1 MWCFASWTTRTPKCR
16 WGKSSRKAFSGH
28 SAGKTH
34 SGSERNENKTE
45 RTAGDSLP
53 VCSKMAWYDEA
64 FFYHIYPLGLCGA
77 PKTNPYGDE
86 EHRLRELWPW
96 VEHLERLG
104 VTGLYIGPL
113 FESGSH
119 GYDTTDYRRLDRRL
133 GSNADLKDFVRHCH
147 DHGIRVVLDA
157 VFNHSGRDFFAFRDL
172 KERREQSA
180 YKEWYCGVNFW
191 NNNEFGDGF
200 SYDNWGGYNL
210 LAKFNLRNPQ
220 VVNYH
225 LETVRYW
232 VSEFDIDGLRLDTAD
247 VLDFDFMRALRGLAN
262 SVKPEFWLMGEV
274 IHGEYQRWVN
284 PGMLHAVTDYAL
296 HKALFSGHNDHNYFE
311 IAHTLN
317 RFMQNGIDCR
327 TLYSFV
333 DNHDVERIHTKLNDK
348 RQWLPVH
355 ILLFC
360 LPGIPSVYYGS
371 EFGIDGRKT
380 RGGSDDEIR
389 PCLKLNELLSE
400 ENPCLEIIRAL
411 GQLYREEKTLARG
424 DYQQLVLTT
433 KQYAFRRDD
442 ILVAVNNDGCACE
455 LSIPCADGVYHGALH
470 GGSVRAE
477 NGRLTLHLGA
487 CDGEI
492 LIPESRSTARYEPI
506 RTSVSEA
513 KAEAEQAPVTAPLRE
528 TAAAAAEGL
537 LPQAKEDRTLDL
549 SKPYEQMSVEELQA
563 AILQKLAHNGPVT
576 DQMRR
581 DVAANIWRDS
591 LLNWVKSF
599 R

>member
-1 MWCFASWTTRTPKCR
+1 
-16 WGKSSRKAFSGH
+16 
-28 SAGKTH
+28 
-34 SGSERNENKTE
+34 
-45 RTAGDSLP
+45 
-53 VCSKMAWYDEA
+53 MAWYDEA

-296 HKALFSGHNDHNYFE
+296 HKALYSGHNDHNYFE

-389 PCLKLNELLSE
+389 PCLKLNELLSG

-411 GQLYREEKTLARG
+411 GKIYREEKTLARG
-424 DYQQLVLTT
+424 EYQQLVLTT
-433 KQYAFRRDD
+433 KQYAFHRDD

-455 LSIPCADGVYHGALH
+455 ISIPCADGVYRGALH

-492 LIPESRSTARYEPI
+492 LIPESRS
-506 RTSVSEA
+506 
-513 KAEAEQAPVTAPLRE
+513 
-528 TAAAAAEGL
+528 
-537 LPQAKEDRTLDL
+537 
-549 SKPYEQMSVEELQA
+549 
-563 AILQKLAHNGPVT
+563 
-576 DQMRR
+576 
-581 DVAANIWRDS
+581 
-591 LLNWVKSF
+591 
-599 R
+599 

>member
-1 MWCFASWTTRTPKCR
+1 
-16 WGKSSRKAFSGH
+16 
-28 SAGKTH
+28 
-34 SGSERNENKTE
+34 
-45 RTAGDSLP
+45 
-53 VCSKMAWYDEA
+53 MAWYDEA

-77 PKTNPYGDE
+77 PKINSYTE
-86 EHRLRELWPW
+86 EAHRLCELRPW
-96 VEHLERLG
+96 VKHMKELG
-104 VTGLYIGPL
+104 VTALYIGPV

-119 GYDTTDYRRLDRRL
+119 GYDTTNYRKPDGRL
-133 GSNADLKDFVRHCH
+133 GTGEDLKGFVRFCH
-147 DHGIRVVLDA
+147 ESGIRVVLDA

-172 KERREQSA
+172 REHRERSPYRD
-180 YKEWYCGVNFW
+180 WYCNVNFW
-191 NNNEFGDGF
+191 NNNEYGDGF

-232 VSEFDIDGLRLDTAD
+232 VSEFDIDGLRLDAAD
-247 VLDFDFMRALRGLAN
+247 VLDFDFIRALRRLADT
-262 SVKPEFWLMGEV
+262 VKPDFWLMGEV

-284 PGMLHAVTDYAL
+284 QSMLHAVTDYPL

-317 RFMQNGIDCR
+317 RFMQNGIGGR
-327 TLYSFV
+327 SLYNFV

-371 EFGIDGRKT
+371 EFGIDGRKM
-380 RGGSDDEIR
+380 RGGPDDEIR
-389 PCLKLNELLSE
+389 PRLELGVLQSR
-400 ENPCLEIIRAL
+400 ENFCFEAVRAL
-411 GQLYREEKTLARG
+411 GRIYREEKTLAYG
-424 DYQQLVLTT
+424 DYEQLALTT
-433 KQYAFRRDD
+433 KQYVFRRGDVV
-442 ILVAVNNDGCACE
+442 VAVNNDSCEAE
-455 LSIPCADGVYHGALH
+455 LSVRCSDGVYCGAVH
-470 GGSVRAE
+470 GGRLTAE
-477 NGRLTLHLGA
+477 NGRLDLLLRP

-492 LIPESRSTARYEPI
+492 LIPENRKAADIKPI
-506 RTSVSEA
+506 KCETLQI
-513 KAEAEQAPVTAPLRE
+513 EQDLIPEKPTEEGVERESKTDTAPASPE
-528 TAAAAAEGL
+528 NT
-537 LPQAKEDRTLDL
+537 QKVSNKNLDL
-549 SKPYEQMSVEELQA
+549 SKPFESMDIEELQA
-563 AILQKLAHNGPVT
+563 AILQKLASNGPVT

>member
-1 MWCFASWTTRTPKCR
+1 
-16 WGKSSRKAFSGH
+16 
-28 SAGKTH
+28 
-34 SGSERNENKTE
+34 
-45 RTAGDSLP
+45 
-53 VCSKMAWYDEA
+53 MAWYDEA

-296 HKALFSGHNDHNYFE
+296 HKALYSGHNDHNYFE

-389 PCLKLNELLSE
+389 PCLKLNELLSG

-411 GQLYREEKTLARG
+411 GKIYREEKTLARG
-424 DYQQLVLTT
+424 EYQQLVLTT

>member
-1 MWCFASWTTRTPKCR
+1 
-16 WGKSSRKAFSGH
+16 
-28 SAGKTH
+28 
-34 SGSERNENKTE
+34 
-45 RTAGDSLP
+45 
-53 VCSKMAWYDEA
+53 MAWYDEA

-232 VSEFDIDGLRLDTAD
+232 VSEFDIDGLLLDTAD

-296 HKALFSGHNDHNYFE
+296 HKALYSGHNDHNYFE

-317 RFMQNGIDCR
+317 RFIQNGIDCR

-389 PCLKLNELLSE
+389 PCLKLNELLSG

-411 GQLYREEKTLARG
+411 GKIYREEKTLARG
-424 DYQQLVLTT
+424 EYQQLVLTT
-433 KQYAFRRDD
+433 KQYAFHRDD

-455 LSIPCADGVYHGALH
+455 ISIPCADGVYRGALH

>member
-1 MWCFASWTTRTPKCR
+1 
-16 WGKSSRKAFSGH
+16 
-28 SAGKTH
+28 
-34 SGSERNENKTE
+34 
-45 RTAGDSLP
+45 
-53 VCSKMAWYDEA
+53 MAWYDEA

-147 DHGIRVVLDA
+147 EHGIRVVLDA

-455 LSIPCADGVYHGALH
+455 ISIPCADGVYHGALH

-528 TAAAAAEGL
+528 TAAAAAEGS
-537 LPQAKEDRTLDL
+537 LPQAQAERPLDL
-549 SKPYEQMSVEELQA
+549 SKPYEQMSVEELQT

>member
-1 MWCFASWTTRTPKCR
+1 
-16 WGKSSRKAFSGH
+16 
-28 SAGKTH
+28 
-34 SGSERNENKTE
+34 
-45 RTAGDSLP
+45 
-53 VCSKMAWYDEA
+53 MAWYDEA

-296 HKALFSGHNDHNYFE
+296 HKALYSGHNDHNYFE

-389 PCLKLNELLSE
+389 PCLKLNELLSG

-411 GQLYREEKTLARG
+411 GKIYREEKTLARG
-424 DYQQLVLTT
+424 EYQQLVLTT
-433 KQYAFRRDD
+433 KQYAFHRDD

-455 LSIPCADGVYHGALH
+455 ISIPCADGVYRGALH

>member
-1 MWCFASWTTRTPKCR
+1 
-16 WGKSSRKAFSGH
+16 
-28 SAGKTH
+28 
-34 SGSERNENKTE
+34 
-45 RTAGDSLP
+45 
-53 VCSKMAWYDEA
+53 MAWYDEA

-296 HKALFSGHNDHNYFE
+296 HKALYSGHNDHNYFE

-317 RFMQNGIDCR
+317 RFIQNGIDCR

-411 GQLYREEKTLARG
+411 GQIYREEKTLARG
-424 DYQQLVLTT
+424 EYQQLVLTT

-455 LSIPCADGVYHGALH
+455 ISIPCADGVYHGALH

-506 RTSVSEA
+506 RTSASEP

>member
-1 MWCFASWTTRTPKCR
+1 MHDSVSER
-16 WGKSSRKAFSGH
+16 RKAKTRQKGR
-28 SAGKTH
+28 AGV
-34 SGSERNENKTE
+34 
-45 RTAGDSLP
+45 SLP
-53 VCSKMAWYDEA
+53 ECGKMAWYDEA

-77 PKTNPYGDE
+77 PKTNSYGKE

-133 GSNADLKDFVRHCH
+133 GSNEDLKAFVRHCH
-147 DHGIRVVLDA
+147 EHGIRVVLDA

-172 KERREQSA
+172 KEKRERSEYQD
-180 YKEWYCGVNFW
+180 WYCNVNFW
-191 NNNEFGDGF
+191 NNNEYGDGF

-247 VLDFDFMRALRGLAN
+247 VLDFDFMRALRSLAN
-262 SVKPEFWLMGEV
+262 TVKPEFWLMGEV

-296 HKALFSGHNDHNYFE
+296 HKALYSGHNDHNYFE

-327 TLYSFV
+327 ALYSFV

-348 RQWLPVH
+348 RHWLPVH

-371 EFGIDGRKT
+371 EFGIDGRKA

-389 PCLKLNELLSE
+389 PQLNLDELLTG
-400 ENPCLEIIRAL
+400 ENSCLEAVRAL
-411 GQLYREEKTLARG
+411 GQIYREEKALALG

-433 KQYAFRRDD
+433 KQYAFRRGDV
-442 ILVAVNNDGCACE
+442 LVAVNNDGCDAE
-455 LSIPCADGVYHGALH
+455 LNVPCADGTYRGALH
-470 GGSVRAE
+470 GGAFTAG
-477 NGRLTLHLGA
+477 NGSLRLRLGA

-492 LIPESRSTARYEPI
+492 LIPESRNTARFEPI
-506 RTSVSEA
+506 RTAVPEPE
-513 KAEAEQAPVTAPLRE
+513 AEAGAGTASAPTPGREADKSTGGNVLTQA
-528 TAAAAAEGL
+528 
-537 LPQAKEDRTLDL
+537 QADHPLDL
-549 SKPYEQMSVEELQA
+549 SKPYEQMNVEELQA

>member
-16 WGKSSRKAFSGH
+16 WGKSRRVISGYR
-28 SAGKTH
+28 SGKTH
-34 SGSERNENKTE
+34 SDSERNENKTE

-296 HKALFSGHNDHNYFE
+296 HKALYSGHNDHNYFE

-389 PCLKLNELLSE
+389 PCLKLNELLSG

-411 GQLYREEKTLARG
+411 GKIYREEKTLARG
-424 DYQQLVLTT
+424 EYQQLVLTT
-433 KQYAFRRDD
+433 KQYAFHRDD

-455 LSIPCADGVYHGALH
+455 ISIPCADGVYHGALH

-528 TAAAAAEGL
+528 TAAAAAEGP
-537 LPQAKEDRTLDL
+537 LPQAQAERPLDL

>member
-1 MWCFASWTTRTPKCR
+1 
-16 WGKSSRKAFSGH
+16 
-28 SAGKTH
+28 
-34 SGSERNENKTE
+34 
-45 RTAGDSLP
+45 
-53 VCSKMAWYDEA
+53 MAWYDKA

-77 PKTNPYGDE
+77 PKSNSYGEE

-96 VEHLERLG
+96 VDHLKKLS
-104 VTGLYIGPL
+104 VSALYIGPL

-119 GYDTTDYRRLDRRL
+119 GYDTVDYRRLDRRL
-133 GSNADLKDFVRHCH
+133 GSNKDLKEFIAYCH
-147 DHGIRVVLDA
+147 EKGIRVVLDA

-172 KERREQSA
+172 KEQREHSA
-180 YKEWYCGVNFW
+180 YRDWYCNVNFW
-191 NNNEFGDGF
+191 NNNEYNDGF

-210 LAKFNLRNPQ
+210 LAKFNLHNPQ

-225 LETVRYW
+225 LETVRFW

-247 VLDFDFMRALRGLAN
+247 VLDFDFMRALRSLAN
-262 SVKPEFWLMGEV
+262 TVKPEFWLMGEV

-284 PGMLHAVTDYAL
+284 PQMLHAVTDYAL

-333 DNHDVERIHTKLNDK
+333 DNHDVERIYTKLNDK
-348 RQWLPVH
+348 RHWLPVH

-371 EFGIDGRKT
+371 EFGIEGRKA

-389 PCLKLNELLSE
+389 PGLNLDELLSN
-400 ENPCLEIIRAL
+400 ENPCLEVIRAL
-411 GQLYREEKTLARG
+411 GQIYREEKTLALG

-433 KQYAFRRDD
+433 KQYAFRRGDV
-442 ILVAVNNDGCACE
+442 LVAVNNDGCDCE
-455 LSIPCADGVYHGALH
+455 ISIPCADGAYRGALR
-470 GGSVRAE
+470 GGLAQAE
-477 NGRLTLHLGA
+477 NGRLSLRLRA

-492 LIPESRSTARYEPI
+492 LIPESRESARFEPI
-506 RTSVSEA
+506 RNMVPELIPEPGKAPMVTSDREGGE
-513 KAEAEQAPVTAPLRE
+513 AEAGTTSAEINPEQF
-528 TAAAAAEGL
+528 
-537 LPQAKEDRTLDL
+537 LDL

-563 AILQKLAHNGPVT
+563 AILQKLANNGPVT
-576 DQMRR
+576 DQMCR
-581 DVAANIWRDS
+581 DVTSNIWRDS

>member
-1 MWCFASWTTRTPKCR
+1 
-16 WGKSSRKAFSGH
+16 
-28 SAGKTH
+28 
-34 SGSERNENKTE
+34 
-45 RTAGDSLP
+45 
-53 VCSKMAWYDEA
+53 MAWYDEA

-262 SVKPEFWLMGEV
+262 TVKPEFWLMGEV

-284 PGMLHAVTDYAL
+284 HGMLHAVTDYAL
-296 HKALFSGHNDHNYFE
+296 HKALYSGHNDHNYFE

-317 RFMQNGIDCR
+317 RFIQNGIDCR

-528 TAAAAAEGL
+528 TAAAAAEGP
-537 LPQAKEDRTLDL
+537 LPQAQAERPLDL

>member
-16 WGKSSRKAFSGH
+16 WGKSRRVISGYR
-28 SAGKTH
+28 SGKTH

-296 HKALFSGHNDHNYFE
+296 HKALYSGHNDHNYFE

-411 GQLYREEKTLARG
+411 GQIYREEKTLARG

-455 LSIPCADGVYHGALH
+455 ISIPCADGVYHGALH

>member
-1 MWCFASWTTRTPKCR
+1 
-16 WGKSSRKAFSGH
+16 
-28 SAGKTH
+28 
-34 SGSERNENKTE
+34 
-45 RTAGDSLP
+45 
-53 VCSKMAWYDEA
+53 MAWYDEA

-317 RFMQNGIDCR
+317 RFIQNGIDCR

>member
-1 MWCFASWTTRTPKCR
+1 M
-16 WGKSSRKAFSGH
+16 
-28 SAGKTH
+28 
-34 SGSERNENKTE
+34 
-45 RTAGDSLP
+45 LQ
-53 VCSKMAWYDEA
+53 MAWYDEA

-77 PKTNPYGDE
+77 PKTNSYGEE
-86 EHRLRELWPW
+86 EHRLRVLWPW
-96 VEHLERLG
+96 VEHLKRIG
-104 VTGLYIGPL
+104 VTALYIGPL

-133 GSNADLKDFVRHCH
+133 GSNEDLKRFVRHCH
-147 DHGIRVVLDA
+147 EHGIRVVLDA

-172 KERREQSA
+172 KERRESSE
-180 YKEWYCGVNFW
+180 YKDWYCNVNFR
-191 NNNEFGDGF
+191 NNNEYNDGF

-220 VVNYH
+220 VLNYH

-247 VLDFDFMRALRGLAN
+247 VLDFDFMRALRNLAN
-262 SVKPEFWLMGEV
+262 TVKPEFWLMGEV

-296 HKALFSGHNDHNYFE
+296 HKALYSGHNDHNYFE
-311 IAHTLN
+311 IAHTIN
-317 RFMQNGIDCR
+317 RFIQNGVDCR
-327 TLYSFV
+327 TLYSFA

-348 RQWLPVH
+348 RHWLPVH

-371 EFGIDGRKT
+371 EFGIDGRKA

-389 PCLKLNELLSE
+389 PQLNLDELLTG
-400 ENPCLEIIRAL
+400 ENSCLEAVRAL
-411 GQLYREEKTLARG
+411 GQIYRQEKALAWG
-424 DYQQLVLTT
+424 DYHQLVLTT
-433 KQYAFRRDD
+433 KQYAFRRGDV
-442 ILVAVNNDGCACE
+442 LVAVNNDGGDCE
-455 LSIPCADGVYHGALH
+455 LSIPCADGSYRGTLH
-470 GGSVRAE
+470 GGSLTAE
-477 NGRLTLHLGA
+477 NGRLSLHLGA

-492 LIPESRSTARYEPI
+492 LIPESRSTAQFEPI
-506 RTSVSEA
+506 RTPATEPIPEPKAGAGTASASTPGREA
-513 KAEAEQAPVTAPLRE
+513 DKSTGGNVLTQA
-528 TAAAAAEGL
+528 
-537 LPQAKEDRTLDL
+537 QADHPLDL
-549 SKPYEQMSVEELQA
+549 SKPYEQMNVEELQA

>member
-1 MWCFASWTTRTPKCR
+1 
-16 WGKSSRKAFSGH
+16 
-28 SAGKTH
+28 
-34 SGSERNENKTE
+34 
-45 RTAGDSLP
+45 
-53 VCSKMAWYDEA
+53 MAWYDEA

-296 HKALFSGHNDHNYFE
+296 HKALYSGHNDHNYFE

-317 RFMQNGIDCR
+317 RFIQNGIDCR

>member
-1 MWCFASWTTRTPKCR
+1 
-16 WGKSSRKAFSGH
+16 
-28 SAGKTH
+28 
-34 SGSERNENKTE
+34 
-45 RTAGDSLP
+45 
-53 VCSKMAWYDEA
+53 MAWYDEA

-147 DHGIRVVLDA
+147 EHGIRVVLDA

-296 HKALFSGHNDHNYFE
+296 HKALYSGHNDHNYFE

-389 PCLKLNELLSE
+389 PCLKLNELLSG

-411 GQLYREEKTLARG
+411 GKIYREEKTLARG
-424 DYQQLVLTT
+424 EYQQLVLTT
-433 KQYAFRRDD
+433 KQYAFHRDD

-455 LSIPCADGVYHGALH
+455 ISIPCADGVYHGALH

-528 TAAAAAEGL
+528 TAAAAAEGP
-537 LPQAKEDRTLDL
+537 LPQAQAERPLDL
-549 SKPYEQMSVEELQA
+549 SKPYEQMSVEELQT

>member
-1 MWCFASWTTRTPKCR
+1 
-16 WGKSSRKAFSGH
+16 
-28 SAGKTH
+28 
-34 SGSERNENKTE
+34 
-45 RTAGDSLP
+45 
-53 VCSKMAWYDEA
+53 MAWYDEA

-296 HKALFSGHNDHNYFE
+296 HKALYSGHNDHNYFE

-389 PCLKLNELLSE
+389 PCLKLNELLSG

-411 GQLYREEKTLARG
+411 GKIYREEKTLARG
-424 DYQQLVLTT
+424 EYQQLVLTT
-433 KQYAFRRDD
+433 KQYAFHRDD

-455 LSIPCADGVYHGALH
+455 ISIPCADGVYHGALH

>member
-1 MWCFASWTTRTPKCR
+1 
-16 WGKSSRKAFSGH
+16 
-28 SAGKTH
+28 
-34 SGSERNENKTE
+34 
-45 RTAGDSLP
+45 
-53 VCSKMAWYDEA
+53 MAWYDEA

-411 GQLYREEKTLARG
+411 GQIYREEKTLAWG
-424 DYQQLVLTT
+424 EYQQLVLTT
-433 KQYAFRRDD
+433 KQYVFRRDD

-455 LSIPCADGVYHGALH
+455 ISIPCADGVYRGALH

-492 LIPESRSTARYEPI
+492 LIPESRSAAQYEPI

-513 KAEAEQAPVTAPLRE
+513 KAETEQAPVTAPLRE
-528 TAAAAAEGL
+528 TAAAAAEGS
-537 LPQAKEDRTLDL
+537 LPQAQAERPLDL
-549 SKPYEQMSVEELQA
+549 SKPYEQMSVEELQT

>member
-1 MWCFASWTTRTPKCR
+1 
-16 WGKSSRKAFSGH
+16 
-28 SAGKTH
+28 
-34 SGSERNENKTE
+34 
-45 RTAGDSLP
+45 
-53 VCSKMAWYDEA
+53 MAWYDEA

-296 HKALFSGHNDHNYFE
+296 HKALYSGHNDHNYFE

-389 PCLKLNELLSE
+389 PCLKLNELLSG

-411 GQLYREEKTLARG
+411 GKIYREEKTLARG
-424 DYQQLVLTT
+424 EYQQLVLTT
-433 KQYAFRRDD
+433 KQYAFHRDD

-455 LSIPCADGVYHGALH
+455 ISIPCADGVYHGALH

-492 LIPESRSTARYEPI
+492 LIPESRSAAQYEPI
-506 RTSVSEA
+506 RTSASEP

-528 TAAAAAEGL
+528 TAAAAAEGP
-537 LPQAKEDRTLDL
+537 LPQAQAERPLDL
-549 SKPYEQMSVEELQA
+549 SKPYEQMSVEELQT

>member
-16 WGKSSRKAFSGH
+16 WGKSRRVISGYR
-28 SAGKTH
+28 SGKTH
-34 SGSERNENKTE
+34 SDSERNENKTE

-296 HKALFSGHNDHNYFE
+296 HKALYSGHNDHNYFE

-389 PCLKLNELLSE
+389 PRLKLNELLSG

-411 GQLYREEKTLARG
+411 GQIYREEKTLARG
-424 DYQQLVLTT
+424 EYQQLVLTT

-455 LSIPCADGVYHGALH
+455 ISIPCADGVYRGALH

-477 NGRLTLHLGA
+477 NGRLNLGIGA

-513 KAEAEQAPVTAPLRE
+513 KAEAEKAPVTAPLRE
-528 TAAAAAEGL
+528 TAAAAAEGP
-537 LPQAKEDRTLDL
+537 LPQAPADRTLDL

>member
-1 MWCFASWTTRTPKCR
+1 
-16 WGKSSRKAFSGH
+16 
-28 SAGKTH
+28 
-34 SGSERNENKTE
+34 
-45 RTAGDSLP
+45 
-53 VCSKMAWYDEA
+53 MAWYDEA

-296 HKALFSGHNDHNYFE
+296 HKALYSGHNDHNYFE

>member
-16 WGKSSRKAFSGH
+16 WGKSRRVISGYR
-28 SAGKTH
+28 SGKTH
-34 SGSERNENKTE
+34 SDSERNENKTE

-296 HKALFSGHNDHNYFE
+296 HKALYSGHNDHNYFE

-389 PCLKLNELLSE
+389 PCLKLNELLSG

-411 GQLYREEKTLARG
+411 GKIYREEKTLARG
-424 DYQQLVLTT
+424 EYQQLVLTT
-433 KQYAFRRDD
+433 KQYAFHRDD

-455 LSIPCADGVYHGALH
+455 ISIPCADGVYHGALH

-492 LIPESRSTARYEPI
+492 LIPESRSAAQYEPI